1 MSRRV
6 LVEAL
11 VAAVRAHPAAVAVVD
26 DGVSHTY
33 AELDRASAEVAGG
46 LLDRRV
52 RPGDVVA
59 ISSTRGW
66 SRCAAVLGVWRVG
79 AAVLSLDTTMPEE
92 RAGTILTTA
101 GCVLVVGEETGA
113 TARSGIPVVP
123 FAEVAGTPVTAVVDG
138 PTAYVIPTSGS
149 TGTPKSVAV
158 PPVVLADLG
167 AWHVDH
173 WAHDVPPH
181 TLHAAPIGFDVVYED
196 MVATWLAGATL
207 VVVDDERR
215 RDPFALVR
223 LIEEHSV
230 ARMFLPVALLHG
242 LAMAAIFD
250 DARLP
255 TLRELA
261 PGGEQLVI
269 NDEVREFCG
278 SRGITLVNQ
287 YGPSETHV
295 VTQGRLSG
303 DPAGW
308 PDRPPI
314 GTAVASAE
322 LLRHVDG
329 VLRPF
334 EPGES
339 GELVIAGDCVGL
351 GYVGDPELTER
362 KFRVLPHRDGGHR
375 RCYFSGDLV
384 RLDESGFQ
392 FLSRVDDQLKVK
404 GYRVEPGEVEAV
416 LARVDGVR
424 RAAVVG
430 VERAGVV
437 LLAAFAVVG
446 DEAVVTAD
454 ELREACE
461 RSLPEYMVPTYCS
474 VVDELPVNANGKVDR
489 RQLADRVATTGG
501 AAASRR

>member
-1 MSRRV
+1 M
-6 LVEAL
+6 
-11 VAAVRAHPAAVAVVD
+11 RAHPAAVAVVD
-26 DGVSHTY
+26 GGVAHTY

-46 LLDRRV
+46 LRERGV

-59 ISSTRGW
+59 INSTRGW
-66 SRCAAVLGVWRVG
+66 SRCTAVLGAWRIG
-79 AAVLSLDTTMPEE
+79 AGVLSLDTTMPQE
-92 RAGTILTTA
+92 RAKAILTTA
-101 GCVLVVGEETGA
+101 GCALVVGDEAGA
-113 TARSGIPVVP
+113 TAGSGLPVVS
-123 FAEVAGTPVTAVVDG
+123 FAEVLGAPVTEVVDG

-167 AWHVDH
+167 AWHIDH
-173 WAHDVPPH
+173 WVHDVPPH

-207 VVVDDERR
+207 VVVDDEQR
-215 RDPFALVR
+215 RDPFTLVR
-223 LIEEHSV
+223 LIEEHSA

-242 LAMAAIFD
+242 LAMAALFD

-295 VTQGRLSG
+295 VTQCRLSG

-314 GTAVASAE
+314 GIAVTSAE

-351 GYVGDPELTER
+351 GYVGDPELTDR
-362 KFRVLPHRDGGHR
+362 KFRVLPHRDGTDR

-384 RLDESGFQ
+384 RLDEGGFQ
-392 FLSRVDDQLKVK
+392 FLSRVDDQLKIK

-430 VERAGVV
+430 VERGGVV
-437 LLAAFAVVG
+437 LLAAF
-446 DEAVVTAD
+446 VVTGD
-454 ELREACE
+454 DSVVTEEELREACE
-461 RSLPEYMVPTYCS
+461 ESLPEYMVPTYCS
-474 VVDELPVNANGKVDR
+474 VVDALPVNANGKVDR
-489 RQLADRVATTGG
+489 RRLADV
-501 AAASRR
+501 AAARRGATSLGRR